1 MKITILGATG
11 SVPVEGSDHLEFGG
25 ATSCVLVETE
35 DQAIY
40 LDAGSGIVRT
50 PDVGDRNI
58 SILLSHPHLDHILGM
73 PFFPYISK
81 KNRKIDFFARKN
93 GGLNARQQLDPLFS
107 APLWPIT
114 VDDFAADF
122 ACNDVTGPF
131 DIGNVHVTFI
141 DSVHPGGGT
150 VFKLSLEGRSIVYAT
165 DYEYDENRIGELIG
179 LANGCDLLFFD
190 AQYTDDE
197 FEARKG
203 FGHSTVSHGMRVM
216 EKSGAQII
224 RFVHHDPR
232 HSDEFLRKMESEVKS
247 DNVSFARRN
256 EVIIL

>member
-93 GGLNARQQLDPLFS
+93 GGLNARQQLDLLFS
-107 APLWPIT
+107 VPLWPIT

-150 VFKLSLEGRSIVYAT
+150 VFKLSSEGRSIVYAT

-216 EKSGAQII
+216 EKSGAQNI

>member
-93 GGLNARQQLDPLFS
+93 GGLTARQQLDPLFS
-107 APLWPIT
+107 VPLWPIT

-150 VFKLSLEGRSIVYAT
+150 VFKLSSEGRSIVYAT

-190 AQYTDDE
+190 AQYTDEE

-216 EKSGAQII
+216 EQSGAQNI

-247 DNVSFARRN
+247 DNVRFARRN